1 MYEVKVDFC
10 DKDNEYNH
18 LVVFGMHSMMT
29 ELTGVNCDI
38 LPLSAKCK
46 SYETYTLPTF
56 APEGCEYTEAEI
68 ATKLMN
74 YVYSTF
80 GDFIKQVSLSK
91 CLYHSYKIEVEYSD
105 SYQIDNNN
113 FISNF
118 ILQSMKNEI
127 IIDIKKS
134 TYTDNKTFCV
144 EYESCSDE
152 VSKEMFNVLKEL
164 YKRNISKIRV
174 YKNDRLKTSYE
185 RNMDNPFRKAIEDEY
200 PCNVKY
206 DSSISVYVA
215 DKSASYPVV
224 KKLKDLG
231 CEVVG
236 LSNNSFVCNYHKDK
250 CNPLEAFKD
259 VSYEHIICMR
269 QKKV

>member
-1 MYEVKVDFC
+1 MYEVKVVFL

-18 LVVFGMHSMMT
+18 LVVFGVHSMMT
-29 ELTGVNCDI
+29 KLTGVNCDM
-38 LPLSAKCK
+38 PLSAKCK

-56 APEGCEYTEAEI
+56 APEGCKYTEAEI

-74 YVYSTF
+74 YVDSTF
-80 GDFIKQVSLSK
+80 TDFVKSISLCLIKD
-91 CLYHSYKIEVEYSD
+91 LYHTYKIEVEYSD

-113 FISNF
+113 LISNF
-118 ILQSMKNEI
+118 IIHTLKDKHVVISKI
-127 IIDIKKS
+127 YGTTID
-134 TYTDNKTFCV
+134 DNTFCV

-174 YKNDRLKTSYE
+174 YKDNRLKIVYE

-269 QKKV
+269 

>member
-10 DKDNEYNH
+10 DKDNEYNY

-29 ELTGVNCDI
+29 RLTGVNCDI
-38 LPLSAKCK
+38 PLSAKCK
-46 SYETYTLPTF
+46 IYETYTLPTF
-56 APEGCEYTEAEI
+56 APEGCGYTEAKI

-74 YVYSTF
+74 YVDSTF
-80 GDFIKQVSLSK
+80 TNLVKSVSLCLIK
-91 CLYHSYKIEVEYSD
+91 DLYHTYKIEVEYSD
-105 SYQIDNNN
+105 SYQVENNN

-118 ILQSMKNEI
+118 IIHTLKNEY

-144 EYESCSDE
+144 EYESCRDE
-152 VSKEMFNVLKEL
+152 VSEEMFKVLKEL

-174 YKNDRLKTSYE
+174 YKDDRLKTSYE

-215 DKSASYPVV
+215 DKIASYPVV

-231 CEVVG
+231 CEIVG
-236 LSNNSFVCNYHKDK
+236 ISDNSFVCNYHKDK
-250 CNPLEAFKD
+250 CNPLEAFED

-269 QKKV
+269 